1 MIDRFPRKEV
11 EMMKVTKLEDVEA
24 IQYKSEKITKD
35 ELQNEHDY
43 LVAESLTKKLL
54 EKGLITQTEFEKIM
68 AKNRITFPPL
78 LAEIMS

>member
-24 IQYKSEKITKD
+24 IQYKSEKITED

-43 LVAESLTKKLL
+43 LVAGSLTKKLL
-54 EKGLITQTEFEKIM
+54 EKGLITQDEYDKIM
-68 AKNRITFPPL
+68 VQNRKTFHPI
-78 LAEIMS
+78 LAEILT